1 MATVELKN
9 VRKRFGAHEVIHGI
23 DLMIEDHEF
32 MAFVGPSGSGKSTLL
47 RMIAGLEE
55 VTAGEVLIDGAP
67 AQNVPPSKRGLAM
80 VFQSYA
86 LYPHMTVAENMSFSL
101 RLAGIPKAEREQ
113 KVRAVARIL
122 EMEPLL
128 ERQPRQLS
136 GGQLQRVAIG
146 RAMVRQPKAFLLDE
160 PLSNLDA
167 ALQGQMRLE
176 LVRLRRELNTTMI
189 YVTHDQLEAM
199 TMADRI
205 VVLNEGKVEQLGS
218 PLELYHHP
226 ATLFVA
232 GFIGAPKM
240 NFLEAAIKAASDQH
254 LILMLATGACLAV
267 PPPFERL
274 SPGEKIK
281 LGVRAEHLVLEP
293 AGISRSGPAEG
304 ALQGEIEALEHL
316 GPRAYLH
323 ARLADGTRVVSQ
335 TDGDT
340 QARIGDRVAF
350 RIRAEATHLF
360 NAAGKALA
368 RGGAVSCESDT

>member
-1 MATVELKN
+1 MATVELRN
-9 VRKRFGAHEVIHGI
+9 VRKKFGDHEVIHGI
-23 DLMIEDHEF
+23 DLLIEDHEF
-32 MAFVGPSGSGKSTLL
+32 IAFVGPSGSGKSTLL

-55 VTAGEVLIDGAP
+55 VSEGEVLIDGSP
-67 AQNVPPSKRGLAM
+67 AQNVPPSQRGLAM

-101 RLAGIPKAEREQ
+101 RLAGVPKAEREQ

-128 ERQPRQLS
+128 ERKPRQLS

-176 LVRLRRELNTTMI
+176 LVRLHRELNTTMI

-205 VVLNEGKVEQLGS
+205 VVLNQGKVEQLGS
-218 PLELYHHP
+218 PLELYQHP

-240 NFLEAAIKAASDQH
+240 NFLDAEIKAADDQR
-254 LILMLATGACLAV
+254 LTLMLSERRVRGRTRAARKTERRRKNQAGSPSGA
-267 PPPFERL
+267 PNR
-274 SPGEKIK
+274 G
-281 LGVRAEHLVLEP
+281 
-293 AGISRSGPAEG
+293 SGG
-304 ALQGEIEALEHL
+304 
-316 GPRAYLH
+316 
-323 ARLADGTRVVSQ
+323 
-335 TDGDT
+335 
-340 QARIGDRVAF
+340 RVAGRDRGSWSTWGRG
-350 RIRAEATHLF
+350 RISTRGWWTEQRWWHKPTAIPKRGLATAWRFACVAEATHLF
-360 NAAGKALA
+360 NASGKALA
-368 RGGAVSCESDT
+368 RAGP